1 MSDKKIKLGEEIV
14 TLPTNATLKLYA
26 ELKNI
31 IGKGQI
37 TPSNIITMV
46 LNLMQVVEQYENLK
60 GKQKKA
66 AIIDVLNQVIDEQ
79 VHTEQYALELKSL
92 VHLILPTVI
101 DAMISIDKKEVEI
114 KVKNGCKKLISCLS
128 L

>member
-1 MSDKKIKLGEEIV
+1 MPNKKIKIGEEIV
-14 TLPTNATLKLYA
+14 TLPTNATLTLYL

-37 TPSNIITMV
+37 NRSNIITMV
-46 LNLMQVVEQYENLK
+46 LSLMQVVEQYENLK

-66 AIIDVLNQVIDEQ
+66 AIIDVLNQLIDEQ
-79 VHTEQYALELKSL
+79 VPMEQEALELKSL
-92 VHLILPTVI
+92 VHLTLPTVI
-101 DAMISIDKKEVEI
+101 DAMVSIDKKEVEI
-114 KVKNGCKKLISCLS
+114 KVKNSCKKLISCLG

>member
-1 MSDKKIKLGEEIV
+1 MSDKEIKLGEEIV

-37 TPSNIITMV
+37 TRSNIITMV
-46 LNLMQVVEQYENLK
+46 LSLMQVVEQYENLK

-66 AIIDVLNQVIDEQ
+66 AIIDVLNQLIDEQ
-79 VHTEQYALELKSL
+79 VPMEQEALELKSL
-92 VHLILPTVI
+92 VHLTLPTVI
-101 DAMISIDKKEVEI
+101 DAMVSIDKKEVEI
-114 KVKNGCKKLISCLS
+114 KVKNGCKKLISCLG

>member
-1 MSDKKIKLGEEIV
+1 MPNKQIKIGEEIV
-14 TLPTNATLKLYA
+14 TLPTNTIFTLYI

-37 TPSNIITMV
+37 NRSNIITIV
-46 LNLMQVVEQYENLK
+46 LSLMQVVEQYESLK

-66 AIIDVLNQVIDEQ
+66 AIIDVLNQLIDEQ
-79 VHTEQYALELKSL
+79 VPMEQEALELKSL
-92 VHLILPTVI
+92 VYLTLPTVI
-101 DAMISIDKKEVEI
+101 DAMVSIDKKEVEI
-114 KVKNGCKKLISCLS
+114 KVKNCCKKLISCLG

>member
-31 IGKGQI
+31 IGKGEI
-37 TPSNIITMV
+37 TSSNIITLV

-66 AIIDVLNQVIDEQ
+66 AIIDVLNQLIDEK
-79 VHTEQYALELKSL
+79 VLMEQETLKLKSL
-92 VHLILPTVI
+92 VHLTLPTVI

-114 KVKNGCKKLISCLS
+114 KVKNGCKKLISCLG